1 MIFLKPNNF
10 LELFLQLIA
19 NLFFRLRIS
28 LRKKFNINQKN
39 LNYLSGDF
47 FQSIAK
53 YHNSKLVYCSLKNFP
68 QKKEFIKNKRKIWI
82 FHNSDEVF
90 DLEKKKRLDYFKP
103 IKCFSQ
109 NLIINKKNYYF
120 LPIGLENNRYQN
132 YGDIRDFDKLRK
144 INHKK
149 KPRILYGF
157 NITNKNRIKI
167 KKNLEKLSIC
177 DETKGWNSF
186 FYRRIL
192 KNYMFVICPPGNG
205 IDTHRF
211 WEALYLK
218 TIPIIEKNEISRFL
232 KKAGFPILLLDKWT
246 DLSKFNEE
254 KLKKFYISKKKDF
267 SCKYLFQNYWKKK
280 ILK

>member
-90 DLEKKKRLDYFKP
+90 DLEKKKKIRLLQTYKM
-103 IKCFSQ
+103 
-109 NLIINKKNYYF
+109 
-120 LPIGLENNRYQN
+120 
-132 YGDIRDFDKLRK
+132 
-144 INHKK
+144 
-149 KPRILYGF
+149 
-157 NITNKNRIKI
+157 
-167 KKNLEKLSIC
+167 
-177 DETKGWNSF
+177 F
-186 FYRRIL
+186 FPKSY
-192 KNYMFVICPPGNG
+192 N
-205 IDTHRF
+205 
-211 WEALYLK
+211 
-218 TIPIIEKNEISRFL
+218 
-232 KKAGFPILLLDKWT
+232 
-246 DLSKFNEE
+246 
-254 KLKKFYISKKKDF
+254 
-267 SCKYLFQNYWKKK
+267 
-280 ILK
+280 